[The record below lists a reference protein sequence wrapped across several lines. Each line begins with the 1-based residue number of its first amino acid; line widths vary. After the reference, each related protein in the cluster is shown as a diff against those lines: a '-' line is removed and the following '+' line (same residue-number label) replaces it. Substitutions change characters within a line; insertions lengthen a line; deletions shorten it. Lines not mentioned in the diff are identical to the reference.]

1 MPRATQP
8 RIARLGVVVVLL
20 VPSGLLLGLALASG
34 GFFPDSVSVAVV
46 AVILIFTVRAV
57 SSPAPF
63 SGLSPG
69 FSVVAVALIAFAAWT
84 LVSGSWSGSSARAT
98 FAYDLAL
105 LYTAVFMLTGMLG
118 RSATRARVLLYGL
131 TVVSV
136 GISIAAATTW
146 LLPDLLPV
154 ASDIGRARLSW
165 PTSYWNATGL
175 IAALALV
182 WTSSLSCSSTQP
194 ARVRVLAAMAAPWP
208 AATLIFTASRGAVAV
223 AALGMVLAA
232 VTIRSSAT
240 PGGLATLAPAIT
252 LSVAIAL
259 AVNGLSVAKPSAHAV
274 GAGQRTVILLVA
286 VALAAAAL
294 RMALLRLDA
303 RLAGARAPWTRAQFR
318 AALSVAA
325 AVLVVA
331 FLALGG
337 PRAVRA
343 AVHGFVATNT
353 QSVLGSLPPR
363 ERLTRLGNNGR
374 IEEWRVAFDDGFLRH
389 PLTGTGAGTYA
400 TLWTR
405 YGPTPRRVLNAHSLY
420 LEQLAELGI
429 VGGGVLVAIIA
440 SMLVALARR
449 TRGAEREVWAALLAG
464 SVMWAVHA
472 GVDWDW
478 QMPAV
483 TAWFFAAGGLALAA
497 PLDRPRRETQ
507 PRVRIAVA
515 FGCLLLA
522 VTPAVVWRSQTQ
534 IIKAVGAFERG
545 DCLDAEQAALAANAA
560 LGSREDP
567 FEVIS
572 YCEAGTGQFSLALSA
587 IRSAELRDPQNWEPR
602 YSDALISAVA
612 GIDPRPAARAALAR
626 YPTSPLTR
634 AAVSAFSRGGPRAWR
649 RFAIS
654 APLPLPWVQALV
666 AVPATR
672 VSRRAG

>member
-1 MPRATQP
+1 M
-8 RIARLGVVVVLL
+8 VVLL

-46 AVILIFTVRAV
+46 AVILIFTVRAA

-63 SGLSPG
+63 PGLSPG
-69 FSVVAVALIAFAAWT
+69 LSVVAVALIAFTTWT

-105 LYTAVFMLTGMLG
+105 LYTAVFILTGVLG
-118 RSATRARVLLYGL
+118 RSAMRARVLLYGV

-136 GISIAAATTW
+136 GISIAAAATW

-154 ASDIGRARLSW
+154 ASDIGRGRLSW

-208 AATLIFTASRGAVAV
+208 AAALIFTVSRGAVAV

-252 LSVAIAL
+252 LSVIIAL
-259 AVNGLSVAKPSAHAV
+259 AVNGLSADKPTAHAV
-274 GAGQRTVILLVA
+274 GAGHRTVILLVA

-337 PRAVRA
+337 PSAVGA

-353 QSVLGSLPPR
+353 TQSVVNGSLPAR

-405 YGPTPRRVLNAHSLY
+405 YGPTPARVLNAHSLY

-429 VGGGVLVAIIA
+429 VGGGVLVAIIV

-534 IIKAVGAFERG
+534 IIKAVEAFERG

-572 YCEAGTGQFSLALSA
+572 YCEAGAGQFSLALSA
-587 IRSAELRDPQNWEPR
+587 IRAAELRDPQNWEPR
-602 YSDALISAVA
+602 YSEALISAVA

-654 APLPLPWVQALV
+654 APLPLPWVQAPV
-666 AVPATR
+666 T
-672 VSRRAG
+672 RAGHS